1 MSESE
6 SKMQAFVASG
16 TATQPQR
23 FVVAGADSLD
33 AAQASGRWISSA
45 DPVEV
50 RQ

>member
-1 MSESE
+1 MSET
-6 SKMQAFVASG
+6 KMQAFAISG
-16 TATQPQR
+16 TATQSQR
-23 FVVAGADSLD
+23 FVVADADSLD

>member
-1 MSESE
+1 MSETE
-6 SKMQAFVASG
+6 QMQAFAVSG

-23 FVVAGADSLD
+23 FLVADADSLD
-33 AAQASGRWISSA
+33 DAQASGRWISSA